1 MQTYDLLRQFADSW
15 GLLIMVLMFLGVILF
30 TFRPGSRPLHQDMA
44 RLPLR
49 NEAAPKPDADGER

>member
-15 GLLIMVLMFLGVILF
+15 GLLMMVLMFLGVIIF
-30 TFRPGSRPLHQDMA
+30 AFRPGSRSLHQDMA

-49 NEAAPKPDADGER
+49 NEAAPKPDADGGR